1 MRTCSCRNIGQLC
14 IFIQIYK
21 ARNPLVLPSG
31 DLLNLVIAFQELWNA
46 VFCVTIW
53 HQNYIIKQ
61 VKSKHTACVQLNVC
75 ITAAESLPIS
85 CYFLLVASE
94 EAMHSL
100 FWSINGVMWPLCCW
114 EKRWEV
120 LGAIFICTSAFPLLS
135 CMVAFFW
142 FWVLVLIDRNIQSS
156 NEYVHIRAF
165 WIPDHLCWEW
175 CSSNCLA
182 WMQIGSCEGA
192 QGAAAGLSSDNLG
205 SHLLWSSWD
214 PPFISVYN
222 CFFAKLAF
230 NLTVVLAGS
239 FAPPIIPQI
248 MRDPS
253 FPNVLFRGRD
263 SFLHEFF
270 KS

>member
-1 MRTCSCRNIGQLC
+1 MSMYTSEL
-14 IFIQIYK
+14 FEFQIIC
-21 ARNPLVLPSG
+21 V
-31 DLLNLVIAFQELWNA
+31 EL
-46 VFCVTIW
+46 
-53 HQNYIIKQ
+53 
-61 VKSKHTACVQLNVC
+61 
-75 ITAAESLPIS
+75 
-85 CYFLLVASE
+85 
-94 EAMHSL
+94 
-100 FWSINGVMWPLCCW
+100 
-114 EKRWEV
+114 
-120 LGAIFICTSAFPLLS
+120 
-135 CMVAFFW
+135 
-142 FWVLVLIDRNIQSS
+142 
-156 NEYVHIRAF
+156 
-165 WIPDHLCWEW
+165 WEW
-175 CSSNCLA
+175 CSANCLA
-182 WMQIGSCEGA
+182 SMQIGSCEGA

-239 FAPPIIPQI
+239 FAPPIVPQI

>member
-1 MRTCSCRNIGQLC
+1 MSMYTSEL
-14 IFIQIYK
+14 FEFQIIC
-21 ARNPLVLPSG
+21 V
-31 DLLNLVIAFQELWNA
+31 EL
-46 VFCVTIW
+46 
-53 HQNYIIKQ
+53 
-61 VKSKHTACVQLNVC
+61 
-75 ITAAESLPIS
+75 
-85 CYFLLVASE
+85 
-94 EAMHSL
+94 
-100 FWSINGVMWPLCCW
+100 
-114 EKRWEV
+114 
-120 LGAIFICTSAFPLLS
+120 
-135 CMVAFFW
+135 
-142 FWVLVLIDRNIQSS
+142 
-156 NEYVHIRAF
+156 
-165 WIPDHLCWEW
+165 WEW
-175 CSSNCLA
+175 CSANCLA
-182 WMQIGSCEGA
+182 SMQIGSCEGA

-270 KS
+270 QVLIQSRWMGFGRMCVCVCWKQEFVPSLSIGVLILETNNRVYNTNYTDNEPKAVSHLQCALHCWQKAALPICVMLFTIQAKQKSSCLDWNCISSATVVGMFFWNNLSSNGVICQNQNVLENVLINFWWNI